1 MFSEWNVLIFE
12 LAPSDILRIFEQ
24 AFLQKMIEKVSG
36 ELLTEER
43 RVVVVKRVVNRK
55 SKVTE
60 DRGRNK
66 REAENTK
73 RRKVGPSKTNRKR

>member
-12 LAPSDILRIFEQ
+12 LAPFDILRILEQ
-24 AFLQKMIEKVSG
+24 AILQKMIEKVGG

-43 RVVVVKRVVNRK
+43 RVVVKRVVNRK

-60 DRGRNK
+60 DRGQKQERSWK
-66 REAENTK
+66 Y
-73 RRKVGPSKTNRKR
+73 